1 MTDMDQEFQTLR
13 LNFLPRLPGSR
24 WKMKALYWWKLP
36 SQDSLERRR
45 EYIYN
50 YGDER
55 QAELLRTHPVRES
68 STHD

>member
-1 MTDMDQEFQTLR
+1 MDEEFQLLHLTS
-13 LNFLPRLPGSR
+13 LPRLLGR
-24 WKMKALYWWKLP
+24 RGEALYWWKLP
-36 SQDSLERRR
+36 SQNWLERWR

-55 QAELLRTHPVRES
+55 QADLLRTHPVRES